1 MLHIL
6 NKAWAK
12 ILARRVND
20 NILFVYTTLQEQ
32 DMLIDV
38 FNEVNKELGDLCF
51 MWVIN
56 EDDIREIM
64 NDGIDM
70 EMYDDI
76 LVSHNIHDC
85 MLKDYL
91 GRHCKR
97 KCC

>member
-1 MLHIL
+1 
-6 NKAWAK
+6 
-12 ILARRVND
+12 
-20 NILFVYTTLQEQ
+20 
-32 DMLIDV
+32 MLIDV

-56 EDDIREIM
+56 EGNIREIM
-64 NDGIDM
+64 NDGVDM

-85 MLKDYL
+85 MLLDYL

-97 KCC
+97 KSC